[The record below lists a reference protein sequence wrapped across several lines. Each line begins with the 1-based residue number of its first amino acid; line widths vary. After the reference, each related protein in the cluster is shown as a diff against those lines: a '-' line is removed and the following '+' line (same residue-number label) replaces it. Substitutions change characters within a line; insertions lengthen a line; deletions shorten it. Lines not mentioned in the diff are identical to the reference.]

1 MSVKIGV
8 LGFIMAGSLALGAVV
23 SGEASTLI
31 AKLDDPGNRATA
43 ASQMPAWEDLDPKAL
58 KLRSEAALVVDPEG
72 EVIYAKDAD
81 APRPIA
87 SITKLMTA
95 MVVLDSK
102 LPLDQ
107 SITITKDDRDLIK
120 LTGSRLTKGATLA
133 REEVLRL
140 ALMAS
145 ENRAA
150 NALARTY
157 PGGRQALLEAMNV
170 KATSLGMA
178 HSKFIDPA
186 GLDPKNIASARDVVT
201 MLHAAQGY
209 PLIEQATTTREMTV
223 YPFKDRGPLRFV
235 NTNRL
240 LKNKKWEIE
249 LSKTGYSNEAGR
261 CLAMQAAIAD
271 HSLTIV
277 LLDSFGK
284 LTPFG
289 DSNRLRHWIE
299 NGL

>member
-1 MSVKIGV
+1 MKIGV
-8 LGFIMAGSLALGAVV
+8 LGIILAGWLVIGAGMA
-23 SGEASTLI
+23 GEASLLM
-31 AKLDDPGNRATA
+31 AKLDNPEEQIATA
-43 ASQMPAWEDLDPKAL
+43 AQLNPWNDLDPKEL
-58 KLRSEAALVVDPEG
+58 KLRSEAVLVVDPEG
-72 EVIYAKDAD
+72 EVVYAKNAD

-95 MVVLDSK
+95 MVVLDHK

-120 LTGSRLTKGATLA
+120 LTGSRLIKGATLA
-133 REEVLRL
+133 RKEVLQL

-157 PGGRQALLEAMNV
+157 PNGREAFVEAMNA
-170 KATSLGMA
+170 KATSLGMK
-178 HSKFIDPA
+178 HSRFIDPA
-186 GLDPKNIASARDVVT
+186 GLDPNNVASARDVVA

-223 YPFKDRGPLRFV
+223 HPFKTRGPLRFV

-240 LKNKKWEIE
+240 MKNDKWKIE

-261 CLAMQAAIAD
+261 CLAMQAAIAE

-277 LLDSFGK
+277 FLDSFGK